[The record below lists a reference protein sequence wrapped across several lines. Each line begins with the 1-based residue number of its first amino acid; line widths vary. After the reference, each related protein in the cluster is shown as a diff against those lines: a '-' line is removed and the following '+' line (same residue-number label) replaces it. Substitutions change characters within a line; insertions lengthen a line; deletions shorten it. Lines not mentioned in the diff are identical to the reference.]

1 MMPSRSR
8 LFLPSLVAL
17 GVLAA
22 AALARAQEWTWPE
35 KPVNLKVLPKEFT
48 GKRLSPIMRG
58 FTRSLGVRCTYCHVG
73 EEGKPLSTYD
83 FASDQNP
90 NKDRAREMYRML
102 GDISDHLKKIPP
114 SGDKRVN
121 MWCHTCHQGRPRPTT
136 LEEEMGEAYRRSG
149 VTAALARYRELR
161 ERYYGRGAYDFGEGS
176 LNAFGHELLEKGDA
190 DGAIAMLRLNTSQ
203 FPQSGSVWASLAEG
217 YLAAGQKTL
226 AQIYYRKSLEVDP
239 QNSDALAKLRMLEE
253 KTPD

>member
-161 ERYYGRGAYDFGEGS
+161 ERYYGEGS

>member
-1 MMPSRSR
+1 MT
-8 LFLPSLVAL
+8 LPRRRFFFPRLVAL
-17 GVLAA
+17 GVFAA
-22 AALARAQEWTWPE
+22 AALVRAQEWTWPE
-35 KPVNLKVLPKEFT
+35 KPVNLKVLSKEFT
-48 GKRLSPIMRG
+48 GKRLAPIMKG

-102 GDISDHLKKIPP
+102 GDVSDHLKKISP

-136 LEEEMGEAYRRSG
+136 LEEELGEAYRRSG
-149 VTAALARYRELR
+149 VTSALARYRELR

-190 DGAIAMLRLNTSQ
+190 DGAIAVLRLNTSQ

-217 YLAAGQKTL
+217 YLAAAQKTL

-239 QNSDALAKLRMLEE
+239 QNSDALAKLRKLEE